1 MINTILVIDDSALDN
16 AVLRNLLY
24 HEHYNIISALNGRE
38 ALDMIEGRNIDLIL
52 LDMFMP
58 VMDGIAFLNEF
69 KKTGYYRTI
78 PVIMT
83 TSMDKTDII
92 SKVIHEYELFDY
104 VLKPLD
110 SINHLIFINK
120 VKAAIRYRKALKE
133 LMDLKTKEAIS

>member
-16 AVLRNLLY
+16 AVLRNILY

-52 LDMFMP
+52 LDRVMP
-58 VMDGIAFLNEF
+58 IMDGMAFLNEL
-69 KKTGYYRTI
+69 KKTPYYQTI

-83 TSMDKTDII
+83 TSTDKTDII
-92 SKVIHEYELFDY
+92 SKTIHEFELFDY

-110 SINHLIFINK
+110 AINHLIFTNK
-120 VKAAIRYRKALKE
+120 IKAALRYRKAVKE
-133 LMDLKTKEAIS
+133 LAQLQSKG